1 MDTYPS
7 YIGLNR
13 TGELQE
19 RIDALMEILSEC
31 RLCPRKCKVNRIE
44 EETGVCKAGS
54 KLVVSSAF
62 PHFGE
67 EPPLVG
73 WGGSGTIFLAHCNL
87 RCVFCQNFEISHL
100 GEGREVGPEEFAELM
115 LNLQRMGCH
124 NINFVTPTHYAPQI
138 VSALP
143 LAIEAGLELPIVW
156 NCGGYE
162 SLEVIRLLEGI
173 VDIYMPDVKYSDDI
187 YAKKYSRAPDYFG
200 VAKEVLREMHRQ
212 VGDLEIDGRGVARR
226 GLLIRHLVMPGAVAG
241 TEKVAQFIAG
251 ELSTESY
258 LNIMD
263 QYRPCY
269 KAETVPEINRR
280 ITGEEFSAALDAAR
294 ATGLHRGFLPSGEN

>member
-87 RCVFCQNFEISHL
+87 RCLFCQNFEVSHL
-100 GEGREVGPEEFAELM
+100 GEGREVSPEEFAELM

-143 LAIEAGLELPIVW
+143 LAIEGGLELPIVW

-173 VDIYMPDVKYSDDI
+173 VDIYMPDLKYADDI

-200 VAKEVLREMHRQ
+200 VAKEALREMHRQ
-212 VGDLEIDGRGVARR
+212 VGDLEIDGRGLARR

-241 TEKVAQFIAG
+241 TEKVAQFIAE

-280 ITGEEFSAALDAAR
+280 ITDKEFLEALDAAK
-294 ATGLHRGFLPSGEN
+294 ATGLHRGFLPSDEE